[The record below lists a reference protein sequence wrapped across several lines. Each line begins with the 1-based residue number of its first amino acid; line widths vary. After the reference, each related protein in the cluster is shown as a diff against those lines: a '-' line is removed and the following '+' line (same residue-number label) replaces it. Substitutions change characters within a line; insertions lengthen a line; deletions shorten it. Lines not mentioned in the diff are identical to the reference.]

1 MSTEIFSLVFFCNL
15 KKIFSEMQST
25 QDKMASAQGKRCF
38 LSKKKRFL
46 FKGKVA
52 FAQKKS
58 GRMTKK
64 K

>member
-38 LSKKKRFL
+38 SQRKSDFCSKAKWPLLKR
-46 FKGKVA
+46 KVDA
-52 FAQKKS
+52 
-58 GRMTKK
+58 
-64 K
+64 